1 MANRSQVIERII
13 VARNNQAL
21 KNVAGGGTGDNI
33 YDLATKS
40 YTLADGQIGIVYMD
54 NENPATKDTLID
66 VVANIDALT
75 TKKIQIVQGTA
86 YSGTGATFQ
95 NALGVNDTYDPRV
108 LRSGIIDC
116 SKPVRTMG
124 TGMLSMWERLSAAK
138 MSGLTAV
145 DNVDYSYHLKVEGIS
160 LNKINGAQNIDNMYF
175 RITSPDFTTLATVS
189 PTDYLYKYLG
199 VKAAQSSAIWNNAYS
214 GSGGNSPYMV
224 FGICANAATNPTFN
238 AVPYTLPLVG
248 GAGSIIDGTVTSIVH
263 SIVINPSTGTA
274 IPMSITVDEAFRQM
288 LLEAVANGQVLIN
301 DKIGILD
308 TTQAGASAT
317 VNAMKGLLF
326 VGMKTSA
333 ALVQDEEGD
342 ARITSVTLSADRT
355 NELNS
360 PSATLA
366 IASRKRISEGKAAI
380 YQIRYNQDAAYDLYS
395 RQIWGSNFDF
405 IPKYTP
411 ITAGEWYTAYIFES
425 ELAEQEY
432 NGQRYS
438 VGEVIIVRTILLVE
452 SAAPVATAQTG
463 GVTSATTQ
471 ANLTT
476 YLKPILDSIAV
487 KLGYSTYTFN

>member
-33 YDLATKS
+33 YDLAAKN

-124 TGMLSMWERLSAAK
+124 TGMLSMWERLSASR
-138 MSGLTAV
+138 MSGLVAV
-145 DNVDYSYHLKVEGIS
+145 NNVDYSYHLKVEGIS

-224 FGICANAATNPTFN
+224 FGVCANGATDPTFDSV
-238 AVPYTLPLVG
+238 AYTLPLVSALIS
-248 GAGSIIDGTVTSIVH
+248 GATTSIVH
-263 SIVINPSTGTA
+263 SIVINPATGTA
-274 IPMSITVDEAFRQM
+274 IPMSITPDEAFRQM
-288 LLEAVANGQVLIN
+288 LLEAVANGQLATN

-317 VNAMKGLLF
+317 VNCFKGLLF

-395 RQIWGSNFDF
+395 RQVWGSNFDF

-463 GVTSATTQ
+463 GVTSATTK
-471 ANLTT
+471 ANLIT
-476 YLKPILDSIAV
+476 YLAPILDSIAV

>member
-21 KNVAGGGTGDNI
+21 KNVAGGATGDNI
-33 YDLATKS
+33 YDLATGT

-54 NENPATKDTLID
+54 NENPTTKDTLID
-66 VVANIDALT
+66 VVSGISALT
-75 TKKIQIVQGTA
+75 TKKIQIVQGTS
-86 YSGTGATFQ
+86 YSGTAATYQ
-95 NALGVNDTYDPRV
+95 NALGVNDTFEPRV

-116 SKPVRTMG
+116 SKPVRTLG
-124 TGMLSMWERLSAAK
+124 TGVLSMWERLSAAK

-145 DNVDYSYHLKVEGIS
+145 DNVDYSYHLKVEGIA
-160 LNKINGAQNIDNMYF
+160 LNKVNGAQNIDNMYF
-175 RITSPDFTTLATVS
+175 RITSPDFTALSTAS
-189 PTDYLYKYLG
+189 PTSYLYTMLG
-199 VKAAQSSAIWNNAYS
+199 LKAAQSSAIYTNPYN
-214 GSGGNSPYMV
+214 GTGGNSPYMV
-224 FGICANAATNPTFN
+224 FGVCANAQTTDAAITPSG
-238 AVPYTLPLVG
+238 YTMPLVSDLI
-248 GAGSIIDGTVTSIVH
+248 AGTATSINHATV
-263 SIVINPSTGTA
+263 VNTSTSSY
-274 IPMSITVDEAFRQM
+274 IPLLYTPDEAFRQM
-288 LLEAVANGQVLIN
+288 LLEAVANGQLANNDRIGVLEA
-301 DKIGILD
+301 
-308 TTQAGASAT
+308 TTAGSSTT
-317 VNAMKGLLF
+317 VGALKGLLF
-326 VGMKTSA
+326 VGMKTSTA
-333 ALVQDEEGD
+333 VVQDEEGD
-342 ARITSVTLSADRT
+342 AKICTVLLNADRT

-366 IASRKRISEGKAAI
+366 IASRKRISEGKASI
-380 YQIRYNQDAAYDLYS
+380 YQIRYNQDAAYDVYS
-395 RQIWGSNFDF
+395 RQVWGSNFDF

-411 ITAGEWYTAYIFES
+411 ITAGEWYTAYVFES

-463 GVTSATTQ
+463 GVTGATTQ